1 MTEDNSP
8 TKKEIEQVEYKEGYN
23 LKIRRKIDNIKEE
36 YKRLALGLILL
47 IFLVYAIY
55 LLFSSIYH
63 ITDMDSGVI
72 NESVNNVYNNI
83 SK

>member
-1 MTEDNSP
+1 MTEDNST
-8 TKKEIEQVEYKEGYN
+8 TKKEIEQVEHKEGYN

-36 YKRLALGLILL
+36 YNRLVLGLILL

-72 NESVNNVYNNI
+72 NESVNNVSNNI

>member
-8 TKKEIEQVEYKEGYN
+8 TKKEQVEHKEGYN

-36 YKRLALGLILL
+36 YKRLVLGLILL

-55 LLFSSIYH
+55 LLISSIYH
-63 ITDMDSGVI
+63 ITDMDTGVI
-72 NESVNNVYNNI
+72 NESVNDVYNNI

>member
-8 TKKEIEQVEYKEGYN
+8 TKKEIEQVEHKEGYN

-36 YKRLALGLILL
+36 YKRLVLGLILL

-55 LLFSSIYH
+55 LLISSIYH
-63 ITDMDSGVI
+63 ITDMDTGVI
-72 NESVNNVYNNI
+72 YESVNDVYNNI

>member
-8 TKKEIEQVEYKEGYN
+8 TKKEMEQVEQKEGYN

-36 YKRLALGLILL
+36 YKRLVLCLILL
-47 IFLVYAIY
+47 LVFIYAMY

-63 ITDMDSGVI
+63 ISGADPGTL
-72 NESVNNVYNNI
+72 NESINDVYNNI
-83 SK
+83 PK

>member
-8 TKKEIEQVEYKEGYN
+8 TKKEIGQVEHKEGYN

-36 YKRLALGLILL
+36 YKRLVLGLILL

>member
-8 TKKEIEQVEYKEGYN
+8 TKKEIEQVEHKEGYN

-36 YKRLALGLILL
+36 YKRLVLGLILL

-72 NESVNNVYNNI
+72 NESVNDVYNNI